1 MNYYIKS
8 FKIYLDRQI
17 DKQIVRWIDGYIDRK
32 KDELIGICKD
42 A

>member
-8 FKIYLDRQI
+8 FKIYIDRQI
-17 DKQIVRWIDGYIDRK
+17 DNQIDRWIDGYIDRK